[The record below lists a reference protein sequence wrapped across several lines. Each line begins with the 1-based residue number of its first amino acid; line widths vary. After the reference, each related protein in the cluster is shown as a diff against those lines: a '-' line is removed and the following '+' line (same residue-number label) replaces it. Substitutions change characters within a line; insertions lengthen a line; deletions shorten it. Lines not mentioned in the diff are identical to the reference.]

1 MTSKMKIGIV
11 LYPTFGGSGVVA
23 TELGKALAEKGHEIH
38 FITYSQPVRLGSFRD
53 NIFYHEVVVSNYP
66 LFEFQPYETELASKM
81 VDVVEHEGLDLL
93 HVHYA
98 IPHASAAFMAQ
109 QILSSRGVNIP
120 FITTLH
126 GTDITLVGRD
136 KSFEPVITFCLNQ
149 SNAVTAVSESLKRD
163 TYAHFDTKRTIE
175 VIPNFIHN
183 IDEDSS
189 TAIDFEKRRKY
200 ARDEEKIIVHVSNFR
215 KVKRVE
221 DVVHIFHEVNK
232 STNARLLLIGD
243 GPERYNVERLCREL
257 GTCDRVMMVGKIRD
271 AAELMKV
278 SDLFL
283 LPSETESFGLAA
295 LEAMAV
301 GVPVIS
307 SNTGG
312 IPEVNKHGFSG
323 YLSDVGDV
331 QDMAAN
337 AKKLLSNEQRLS
349 QFKAQ
354 AKEQA
359 QKFCITKVLPR
370 YETLYVQTVENM
382 NKGKVINE

>member
-1 MTSKMKIGIV
+1 MKIGIV

-109 QILSSRGVNIP
+109 QILHSRGVEIP

-163 TYAHFDTKRTIE
+163 TYAHFDTKRSIE

-183 IDEDSS
+183 ITEEDS

-200 ARDEEKIIVHVSNFR
+200 ARDEEKILVHVSNFR

-221 DVVHIFHEVNK
+221 DVVHVFHEVNK
-232 STNARLLLIGD
+232 TTNARLLLIGD

-323 YLSDVGDV
+323 YLSEVGDV

-337 AKKLLSNEQRLS
+337 TKKLLSDEKVLK
-349 QFKAQ
+349 QFKKQ

-359 QKFCITKVLPR
+359 QQFCITKILPL
-370 YETLYVQTVENM
+370 YENLYINTVTRMKTANLKE
-382 NKGKVINE
+382 E